1 MIDHYAFG
9 EIRVDGATYR
19 KDIKIYPDELIRDW
33 WRKEGHALHPEDMP
47 ELAHKMPQH
56 LIVGSGARGVLRVP
70 EATRKHLQRL
80 GIPFTVLPTGDAV
93 HEYNRRAS
101 QGERVAA
108 LLHLTC

>member
-1 MIDHYAFG
+1 MIEHYAFG

-19 KDIKIYPDELIRDW
+19 KDVKIYPDEVVADW

-47 ELAHKMPQH
+47 ELARKMPEH
-56 LIVGSGARGVLRVP
+56 LIIGCGAYGALSVP
-70 EATRKHLQRL
+70 EATKQHLVRL
-80 GIPFTVLPTGDAV
+80 GIPFTVLPTGNAV
-93 HEYNRRAS
+93 QEYNRRAS